1 MNIILTFLV
10 VLFVIISLILII
22 GVIIMATVGDI
33 QTAVSELSTQ
43 LDVVAALVA
52 QLKAAQGVAT
62 QEELDSLL
70 AAIEVAK
77 QKALAIS

>member
-22 GVIIMATVGDI
+22 GVIIMATVEDI